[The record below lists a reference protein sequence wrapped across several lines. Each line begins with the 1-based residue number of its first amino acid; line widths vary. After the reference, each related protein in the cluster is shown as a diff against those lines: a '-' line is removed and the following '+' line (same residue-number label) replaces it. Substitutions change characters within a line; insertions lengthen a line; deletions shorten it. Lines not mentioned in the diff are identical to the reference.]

1 MLITETEGTVI
12 KKREQ
17 RSVSVKVLD
26 SSISLYLND
35 KGVKKSNKGYI
46 FLTDAIRL
54 GTGSPSSL
62 LKVTELY
69 TIIALSYG
77 TEPYCVERGIRY
89 AISGL
94 GVTNKEF
101 ISCAVDEMISSR
113 TTRGAARKLVCSKPH

>member
-1 MLITETEGTVI
+1 MKI
-12 KKREQ
+12 Q
-17 RSVSVKVLD
+17 D
-26 SSISLYLND
+26 SSISLYLNN

-46 FLTDAIRL
+46 FLVDAIRL
-54 GTGSPSSL
+54 VAGAPNSF
-62 LKVTELY
+62 LKITELY

-101 ISCAVDEMISSR
+101 ILCAVDEMLR
-113 TTRGAARKLVCSKPH
+113 DYAANRPSRKLVCNKPH